1 MSKRLNEIIK
11 KRGKTAY
18 WVGATA
24 GVATNH
30 MYDLTTGK
38 RFITPEVALRI
49 AKTLEVNPFYLL
61 ELNDNPDLTPQLEK
75 LSQDFN
81 QYLATIKMLTDTKK

>member
-1 MSKRLNEIIK
+1 MSKRLDEIIK

-18 WVGATA
+18 WVGKTA

-30 MYDLTTGK
+30 MYDILTGK
-38 RFITPEVALRI
+38 KYLSPEVALRI
-49 AKTLEVNPFYLL
+49 AKALEVNPFYLL

-81 QYLATIKMLTDTKK
+81 TYLATVKMLKDNK

>member
-1 MSKRLNEIIK
+1 MSKRLDEIIK

-24 GVATNH
+24 GVSTSH
-30 MYDLTTGK
+30 MYDILTGK
-38 RFITPEVALRI
+38 RHLTPEIALRI
-49 AKTLEVNPFYLL
+49 AKTLNVNPFYLL
-61 ELNDNPDLTPQLEK
+61 ELNDNPELTPQLEK

-81 QYLATIKMLTDTKK
+81 TYLATVKMLTNNK

>member
-1 MSKRLNEIIK
+1 MSKRLDEIIK

-30 MYDLTTGK
+30 MYDILTGK
-38 RFITPEVALRI
+38 RYLTPEVALRI
-49 AKTLEVNPFYLL
+49 AKALEVNPFYLL
-61 ELNDNPDLTPQLEK
+61 ELNDNSELTPQLEK

-81 QYLATIKMLTDTKK
+81 TYLATVKMLKVNK